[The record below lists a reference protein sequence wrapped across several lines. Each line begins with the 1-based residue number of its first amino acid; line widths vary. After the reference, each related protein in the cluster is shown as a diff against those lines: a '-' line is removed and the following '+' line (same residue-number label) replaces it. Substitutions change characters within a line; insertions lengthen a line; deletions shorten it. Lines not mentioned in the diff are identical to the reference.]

1 MPIRDSLLDAVGFGG
16 AGQLAHQLEGKRD
29 SAAEAVAG
37 GDAAVYNDFLI
48 VDDGTGQLVLKSG
61 VGYASEAIKKVMSL
75 AFYDLHLHRV
85 FARVMPE
92 NKPSIY
98 LLESLGFQYEGVER
112 GCFFIQNRW
121 ADHLRYAYLN
131 PSTDN

>member
-1 MPIRDSLLDAVGFGG
+1 MIIGTVCLHDIRF
-16 AGQLAHQLEGKRD
+16 
-29 SAAEAVAG
+29 AAYSCTEIGYKFDTA
-37 GDAAVYNDFLI
+37 FRRM
-48 VDDGTGQLVLKSG
+48 
-61 VGYASEAIKKVMSL
+61 GYASEAIKKVMSL
-75 AFYDLHLHRV
+75 AFYDHHLHRV